1 MKCILCESTSQ
12 FLDDYKLNIESD
24 IDYFG
29 KLKIFYC
36 ESCDLGFANPMPD
49 SEKLNYFYSNIYRAK
64 GRPHEIPENYR
75 FNLYSERNLSYFTY
89 LSTFVNFEN
98 INNIFD
104 YGSGLGDLGSLIKKK
119 YDHINLSSIE
129 LEKTSKKILKQR
141 GYNVFENFDDINE
154 KFDLIISTQTI
165 QQLSNFDIF
174 TFFRS
179 ISHKNT
185 FVFLDVPNNNFSE
198 KFLRRPY
205 DSPRLIFYS
214 KKCFFKIEKKFNLDI
229 KNLSYASYS
238 IDQAYQYMLNSKK
251 KYDKWTLDYKIDLK
265 QKIKNIIKGFIPKF
279 FLNFKDFLRQPKDRD
294 KLIDDFL
301 LQNHD
306 SWSIKIIFKWKI

>member
-129 LEKTSKKILKQR
+129 LEKTSKKILKSP
-141 GYNVFENFDDINE
+141 GMMKKHYSPGIPVLINQI
-154 KFDLIISTQTI
+154 KHDKKSAFIYIGKKYKKRKDFFT
-165 QQLSNFDIF
+165 LSKNSNLKEAASNLYK
-174 TFFRS
+174 TFRM
-179 ISHKNT
+179 
-185 FVFLDVPNNNFSE
+185 V
-198 KFLRRPY
+198 
-205 DSPRLIFYS
+205 
-214 KKCFFKIEKKFNLDI
+214 
-229 KNLSYASYS
+229 
-238 IDQAYQYMLNSKK
+238 KK
-251 KYDKWTLDYKIDLK
+251 KGYKKIQICKIPLK
-265 QKIKNIIKGFIPKF
+265 GSGIAIN
-279 FLNFKDFLRQPKDRD
+279 DR
-294 KLIDDFL
+294 IMRAS
-301 LQNHD
+301 N
-306 SWSIKIIFKWKI
+306 